1 MKNLAL
7 ALSALVLAGII
18 GFLYFDQPQ
27 HPNRLTELR
36 KKTIRTSAEMAE
48 LRTLSRIEKRASGW
62 AKPDKPEE
70 FVTYYNVIRTAEG
83 EISPS
88 YAANYRLEELAK
100 AKISAKKS
108 FHKKG
113 SSLTWTERGPWNNG
127 GRTRGLL
134 IDPDDNTHSTWFAG
148 SVGGGIWKTT
158 NSGDS
163 WVDITPDLPNIA
175 VTSLAM
181 PASNPQVI
189 YAGTGEGFG
198 NFDAIKGDGIFK
210 STDKGQTWIQLSST
224 AKNTAFSYVNR
235 IIVDPDNADILI
247 VATRSGIYRTE
258 NGGESFAQV
267 YSNSNSTLQI
277 VVQESNFN
285 IQYAAVDGFGVV
297 RSVDGGKTWL
307 AKGTGLPAGGRIE
320 ISVTALD
327 TALIYASVESGTES
341 DLYRSVNAGQ
351 SWSFVGIV
359 TGYESWL
366 GEQGWYD
373 NTITVHPFNKN
384 SIYVGGIDLY
394 RIDIGASTKQTK
406 LTHWYEGTGLPY
418 VHADKHGLYTAILNE
433 SAKTFRLIST
443 NDGGVEYSDDE
454 GITWN
459 KTLNGYL
466 TTQFYG
472 ADKAP
477 GSDRYFGGTQD
488 NGSWL
493 SPLWTSVTNNWETPL
508 GGDGFASV
516 WHHQNPNKL
525 MGSLYNNILY
535 RSSDGGNS
543 WEEMSGVPQT
553 GPFVTWIG
561 ESNID
566 PDLVFVFN
574 GEGAYRTDN
583 FGDTWDL
590 IPIKSNW
597 GFNGTSGKIE
607 ISKHNPQI
615 VWAGIGMNTGTTPR
629 SLQVSVDGGLSFT
642 AVPNFAN
649 IGYLSGLAT
658 DPLRDSVAYAM
669 FSVSGLAKVLKTEN
683 LGKTWTDLSKF
694 SGGVSQNG
702 FPNVATYSLVVMPHN
717 PSEIWVGTEIGLF
730 ISTDAGATWSYSDN
744 GFPAV
749 AIWDMKIVDDQ
760 VVVATHGRGLWTAT
774 IPELLTVPLPQ
785 AIKAPRILAANP
797 DFKGQIK
804 VSLNLPETYDS
815 TFIFVNSAKFLKL
828 PDGGPR
834 NVTVVLNDLPEGIV
848 SIQVSG
854 FKNNWNYRSSVAK
867 AAKINL
873 LEPVSSYTSNMNES
887 ADFSNFVVSQ
897 TNGSSDFIHQKP
909 TGYLDKGLSTRHP
922 YSENS
927 EKTALLKVPVIIKGG
942 ESILKFKNIAIVET
956 GEPGSVYGDE
966 DFYDYVIVEGTK
978 NGFKWLPLGN
988 GYDASKYPEWLS
1000 HYNNNPGGTPSKDLF
1015 KTEAYNLLSVFAP
1028 GDTVV
1033 LRWRLFSD
1041 PYTAGW
1047 GWIIDD
1053 IEIQGTLV
1061 SVDEEGVVPIEFSL
1075 AQNYPNP
1082 FNPTTAVSYTVAQQ
1096 GLVYLSVYDAL
1107 GRQIET
1113 LVNQQQ
1119 TPGSYTVHFNGEGKS
1134 SGIYFVKMTA
1144 SGFTSTRKMMLLK

>member
-1 MKNLAL
+1 MKNLAI
-7 ALSALVLAGII
+7 ALSALVLAAII
-18 GFLYFDQPQ
+18 GFLYVDQSQ

-48 LRTLSRIEKRASGW
+48 LRTLSKIEKRAAGW

-83 EISPS
+83 ETSPS

-100 AKISAKKS
+100 AKVSAKKS
-108 FHKKG
+108 FSKKG
-113 SSLTWTERGPWNNG
+113 SSVTWTERGPWNNG
-127 GRTRGLL
+127 GRTRGLI
-134 IDPDDNTHSTWFAG
+134 IDPADNTHSTWFAG

-158 NSGDS
+158 NAGES
-163 WVDITPDLPNIA
+163 WTDITPELPNIA
-175 VTSLAM
+175 VTTLAM
-181 PASNPQVI
+181 PASNTQVI

-210 STDKGQTWIQLSST
+210 STDKGQTWVQLAST
-224 AKNTAFSYVNR
+224 AKNAVFSYVNR
-235 IIVDPDNADILI
+235 IIVDPDNADVLV
-247 VATRSGIYRTE
+247 VATKTGIYRTE
-258 NGGESFAQV
+258 NGGESFTEVFKNA
-267 YSNSNSTLQI
+267 SSTLQI
-277 VVQESNFN
+277 VAQESDFN
-285 IQYAAVDGFGVV
+285 YQYAAVDGFGVV

-320 ISVTALD
+320 ISVTPLD
-327 TALIYASVESGTES
+327 TALIYASVEAGVES
-341 DLYRSVNAGQ
+341 DLYRSVNKGK
-351 SWSFVGIV
+351 SWSFVGI
-359 TGYESWL
+359 TDGYTSWL

-384 SIYVGGIDLY
+384 IVYVGGIDLY
-394 RIDIGASTKQTK
+394 RIDISASTKQTK
-406 LTHWYEGTGLPY
+406 LTHWYEGAGYPY
-418 VHADKHGLYTAILNE
+418 VHADKHGLYTVILDE
-433 SAKTFRLIST
+433 DAKTFRLIST

-493 SPLWTSVTNNWETPL
+493 SPLWTSVTNAWETPL

-516 WHHQNPNKL
+516 WHHKDPNKL
-525 MGSLYNNILY
+525 MGSIYNNIIY
-535 RSSDGGNS
+535 RSEDGGVS

-574 GEGAYRTDN
+574 AEGAYRTDN
-583 FGDTWDL
+583 FGDTWAL
-590 IPIKSNW
+590 TPIKTNW

-642 AVPNFAN
+642 AVPNFSN
-649 IGYLSGLAT
+649 IGYLSGLVT
-658 DPLRDSVAYAM
+658 DPLKDSTAYAM
-669 FSVSGLAKVLKTEN
+669 FSVSGQPKVLKTDN
-683 LGKTWTDLSKF
+683 LGKSWTDLSKF

-702 FPNVATYSLVVMPHN
+702 FPNVATYCLAVMPHN

-730 ISTDAGATWSYSDN
+730 ISMDAGATWSYSDN

-760 VVVATHGRGLWTAT
+760 VVMATHGRGIWTAT
-774 IPELLTVPLPQ
+774 IPELLTVPLPA
-785 AIKAPRILAANP
+785 AIKAPRILSANP
-797 DFKGQIK
+797 NFSGQIK
-804 VSLNLPETYDS
+804 LSMMIPETYDS
-815 TFIFVNSAKFLKL
+815 TIVYVNSAKYLQL
-828 PDGGPR
+828 PDEGPR
-834 NVTVVLNDLPEGIV
+834 EVTLLMNDLPEGQV

-854 FKNNWNYRSSVAK
+854 YKNNWNYRSSVAK
-867 AAKINL
+867 AAKITL
-873 LEPVSSYTSNMNES
+873 LAPAASYTSNMNET
-887 ADFSNFVVSQ
+887 ADYSNFIVSF
-897 TNGSSDFIHQKP
+897 TNNATDFIHQKP
-909 TGYLDKGLSTRHP
+909 NGYPNKGLTTRHP

-927 EKTALLKVPVIIKGG
+927 QKTAMLKVPIVLKQG
-942 ESILKFKNIAIVET
+942 ESILKFKDIAIVET

-978 NGFKWLPLGN
+978 DGTNWLPLGD
-988 GYDASKYPEWLS
+988 GYDASRYPDWLNQ
-1000 HYNNNPGGTPSKDLF
+1000 YNTASSATPSKDLM
-1015 KTEAYNLLSVFAP
+1015 KTETYDLLSVFAP
-1028 GDTVV
+1028 GDTIV

-1041 PYTAGW
+1041 PYTTGW
-1047 GWIIDD
+1047 GWFIDD

-1061 SVDEEGVVPIEFSL
+1061 SVDDEQAVPFEFSL

-1082 FNPTTAVSYTVAQQ
+1082 FNPSTAVTYTVAKP

-1107 GRQIET
+1107 GRQVET
-1113 LVNQQQ
+1113 LVNKQQ
-1119 TPGSYTVHFNGEGKS
+1119 TAGSYTVHFNGEGKS
-1134 SGIYFVKMTA
+1134 SGIYFVKMT
-1144 SGFTSTRKMMLLK
+1144 SGGFTSTRKMMLLK